1 MANQANQEDVMV
13 RVRVFVGGKFME
25 LVFDSYSQFEKWF
38 GKDPQKTRINGG
50 IRVLNFDQLV

>member
-1 MANQANQEDVMV
+1 MV

-50 IRVLNFDQLV
+50 IRVLNFDQLI